1 MTDPVRLTIGASDCD
16 RLRALAEGGVTIPGV
31 DARVTVMPLQP
42 LFNEQL
48 TKHTFDAVEFPIATY
63 LRLFDRPRRD
73 YVGIPVFPSRHFR
86 FSCVFVN
93 KAVGLSKPSDL
104 IGRRVGTPV
113 WDMAAAVWLRGIF
126 EEHHGLPRFA
136 PTYVDAGLNERRTGE
151 DHPQFFPPEAR
162 VEHVGARASLSEM
175 LESGE
180 IDALYTAR
188 APDSFFTAPDKV
200 GRLFADPMAAELDF
214 HRRTGLFP
222 RCTSW
227 P

>member
-1 MTDPVRLTIGASDCD
+1 M
-16 RLRALAEGGVTIPGV
+16 
-31 DARVTVMPLQP
+31 
-42 LFNEQL
+42 
-48 TKHTFDAVEFPIATY
+48 
-63 LRLFDRPRRD
+63 
-73 YVGIPVFPSRHFR
+73 
-86 FSCVFVN
+86 N

-222 RCTSW
+222 PMHLMAVKAPLAEAHPWLPRALHDAFAESQRLSRRRLHDSATLAFGL